1 MKIVLVEPFTKEER
15 ETHFWHSELDDYW
28 CCETSERKWN
38 TKLKNKGWELIE
50 EGRNSAD
57 NWVYSVWKAP
67 TFSLRVRSTEKS
79 QRTMTEEHKA
89 KLLEGLANA
98 KSARQS

>member
-1 MKIVLVEPFTKEER
+1 MKIVGTEAYCKEER

-50 EGRNSAD
+50 EGRTPAG

-67 TFSLRVRSTEKS
+67 SYALGIRSVEKIQRVMS
-79 QRTMTEEHKA
+79 EEHKA
-89 KLLEGLANA
+89 KMLEGLAKA
-98 KSARQS
+98 KSGQKS